1 MLIKF
6 ILTIIIM
13 WIFTTT
19 ICLIGAS
26 ALIGRKLD
34 EKTSLATGL
43 LMLFAFTMSIAI
55 IALSIWYAVQGFKN
69 DDYVLG
75 VVAIIAAIIFI
86 LSPSKV
92 TIK

>member
-55 IALSIWYAVQGFKN
+55 IALSIWYAFQGFKN